1 LGKVIIVTN
10 EDNEHFN
17 AMAASD
23 FGIVYDGQLI
33 ASAAACHLPTM
44 CLIKMRMHH

>member
-1 LGKVIIVTN
+1 MIVVTN

-17 AMAASD
+17 AMSAAD
-23 FGIVYDGQLI
+23 MGIVYDGQMI

-44 CLIKMRMHH
+44 VLVKMRMHH